1 MKISQKL
8 MKAYSPKKCKIL
20 PILAP
25 KKCNKILVL
34 APKKCNKILVL
45 APKKCYFYKHGT
57 VCDSGTEKMERKS

>member
-20 PILAP
+20 PNLSP

-34 APKKCNKILVL
+34 APKKCKIG
-45 APKKCYFYKHGT
+45 KY
-57 VCDSGTEKMERKS
+57 GTEKATFEQDWMTNIPLYAVCVI

>member
-20 PILAP
+20 LILAQ
-25 KKCNKILVL
+25 KKCNKT
-34 APKKCNKILVL
+34 LVL

-57 VCDSGTEKMERKS
+57 VCDSGTKKMER